1 MTEQTKS
8 RVRHILG
15 ISVVLM
21 ALAPSLSSALPARS
35 FERAELFATC
45 SGRIAAFAARQHAL
59 NQDDAPQ
66 LRAWADQF
74 DILLDAT
81 MPFAVEEGVPWGQP
95 TLWRSQ
101 GWSEVAALLSDA
113 DYSFDAGLSIR
124 AMEAVEHRINSCKS
138 VLLPS

>member
-1 MTEQTKS
+1 MAEQTKPLIK
-8 RVRHILG
+8 RTLG
-15 ISVVLM
+15 LCVVLLG
-21 ALAPSLSSALPARS
+21 LAPSLSSALPARS

-66 LRAWADQF
+66 LRAWVDQF
-74 DILLDAT
+74 DMLLDAT

-124 AMEAVEHRINSCKS
+124 AMEAVEHRIDSCKS
-138 VLLPS
+138 VLLPN